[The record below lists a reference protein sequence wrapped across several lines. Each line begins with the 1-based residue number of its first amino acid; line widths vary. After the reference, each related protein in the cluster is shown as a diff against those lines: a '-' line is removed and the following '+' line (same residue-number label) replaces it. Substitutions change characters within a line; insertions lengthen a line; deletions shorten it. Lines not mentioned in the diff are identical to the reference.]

1 MKIINAA
8 QLFAALSHPG
18 RLLVFRTLMDALQTS
33 AGGISAGDLAAT
45 VHMAPSTLSF
55 HLKDLR
61 LSGLVDNRRHG
72 RQVIYSA
79 NQSAVD
85 VLVSFLTKLSIEP
98 EPVRRDPYRV
108 LFLCTGNSARSLI
121 AESILRHVG
130 GGRFQSFSAGAEPR
144 NAPHPQA
151 LEILTKAHY
160 PIAGLYCKGWDA
172 VIDQAQPPMDF
183 VFTVC
188 DAAAE
193 LCPTWPGQPMLSH
206 WSIPDPAACTGS
218 AAEQAVAFAD
228 TFRMLFN
235 RITIFVNLPLEALD
249 KLALQSKLDGIGQLS
264 AIEPKRQIYA
274 QGVM

>member
-1 MKIINAA
+1 
-8 QLFAALSHPG
+8 
-18 RLLVFRTLMDALQTS
+18 
-33 AGGISAGDLAAT
+33 
-45 VHMAPSTLSF
+45 
-55 HLKDLR
+55 
-61 LSGLVDNRRHG
+61 
-72 RQVIYSA
+72 
-79 NQSAVD
+79 
-85 VLVSFLTKLSIEP
+85 
-98 EPVRRDPYRV
+98 
-108 LFLCTGNSARSLI
+108 
-121 AESILRHVG
+121 
-130 GGRFQSFSAGAEPR
+130 
-144 NAPHPQA
+144 
-151 LEILTKAHY
+151 LTKAHY
-160 PIAGLYCKGWDA
+160 SIAGLYCKSWDA

-228 TFRMLFN
+228 AFRMLFN